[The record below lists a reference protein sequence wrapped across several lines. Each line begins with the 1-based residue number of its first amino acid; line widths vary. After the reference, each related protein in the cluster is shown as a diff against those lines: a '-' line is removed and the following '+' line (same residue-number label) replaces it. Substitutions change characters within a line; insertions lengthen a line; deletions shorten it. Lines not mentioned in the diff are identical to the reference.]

1 MVATE
6 ALDIVIGVLK
16 APGDINSAEQGVD
29 VISLYGDETDSG
41 FVLDPAANWQPV
53 IPSLKGG
60 GAWIESS
67 LEDGRVLASDAI
79 ANVIETIPVIL
90 TSPSE
95 TLFWEHITHL
105 NRFIA
110 RARHFWTTDY
120 EIEPVYLHWWAK
132 GAPGPQ
138 FALIFDIQ
146 VAMTFAHGAVGE
158 QSVASVTLTIEREG
172 AWRMEVPPGAPPSLW
187 ARYAKRH
194 EPGADFDFND
204 LDLQGVTDSSL
215 TAAIVQ
221 NRHEFDAATSY
232 EAKPLSKNWI
242 DIDAKD
248 IPGDAPA
255 LLSVGYSYD
264 SNVNAR
270 LADFYVARST
280 KPRTLRTR
288 QSNDRPQFFILNAGD
303 AFLSG
308 PVSKLTTADASLGVF
323 SNGSS
328 TQRYY
333 VEGST
338 APSNPILI
346 WGDSSAL
353 YGLAL
358 NSFRGR
364 FAVFAR
370 VQTTA
375 TDSVWRLH
383 YSEGSALDF
392 RQLTPD
398 VTKTIAGK
406 QTLYLG
412 DITLPIDKEVHYHSR
427 EGYGLEVNDMA
438 VANSEFSLVLEVI
451 INTAVSHKITDLVL
465 LPYDE
470 WLHYTTV
477 DFTLNTHEVGRTVID
492 STGYQMHGKRG
503 TRRTFLNKFGAGGQ
517 ELRGPKELTLIPGIN
532 NRLYFLFAMNEAA
545 ALPARE
551 SQPDGTGTYYV
562 NIVPRCY
569 GVRSDAR
576 PYQPP
581 VFPDDFTIT
590 AWYDADDASTLW
602 QDSGRTTPAAS
613 DTDPVGA
620 WDDKSGNGYH
630 VIQATAGSRPT
641 LQTGELNGKSVVRG
655 DGVDDALRNAAFAD
669 FGDKYTMFAVVE
681 MRSTGDDTQ
690 GVAEVSN
697 GLNSSGFLLYHTGG
711 NATFAGRDATTL
723 REATNLGV
731 DDRDEVARILRGQ
744 CDGSVVELYRDDVLV
759 ADNNLYTSPNPNT
772 LNQIDVFRTLG
783 GGRFLAGDIAELII
797 LNYTLS
803 DMERW
808 VVNRYLAQKWGL

>member
-1 MVATE
+1 MVGTE

-67 LEDGRVLASDAI
+67 LEDGRVLASDAV
-79 ANVIETIPVIL
+79 ANVIETIPLIL

-110 RARHFWTTDY
+110 RARRLWATDY

-138 FALIFDIQ
+138 FALISDIQ
-146 VAMTFAHGAVGE
+146 VAITFAHGAVGE
-158 QSVASVTLTIEREG
+158 QSITNVKLTVEREA
-172 AWRMEVPPGAPPSLW
+172 AWRMEVPPGAPPTLW
-187 ARYAKRH
+187 ARYANRH
-194 EPGADFDFND
+194 EPGADFDFDD
-204 LDLQGVTDSSL
+204 LDLHGVNDS
-215 TAAIVQ
+215 AIVAATVR

-232 EAKPLSKNWI
+232 EATPLSKNWI
-242 DIDAKD
+242 DIDGDD

-264 SNVNAR
+264 SNVDAR

-288 QSNDRPQFFILNAGD
+288 QGNNRPQFFILNAGD
-303 AFLSG
+303 AEMGTGFT
-308 PVSKLTTADASLGVF
+308 KQATADATLGVI

-328 TQRYY
+328 IQRYY
-333 VEGST
+333 AEASATGAKFIRWGIGT
-338 APSNPILI
+338 AN
-346 WGDSSAL
+346 
-353 YGLAL
+353 YGLAW

-364 FAVFAR
+364 FAVYAR
-370 VQTTA
+370 VQTNA
-375 TDSVWRLH
+375 TDSEWDLWITDPIGN
-383 YSEGSALDF
+383 ELA
-392 RQLTPD
+392 QLTRT

-412 DITLPIDKEVHYHSR
+412 DITLPIDKALHYHER
-427 EGYGLEVNDMA
+427 EGYGLEVNDMQ
-438 VANSEFSLVLEVI
+438 VANTEFGFSFRVTL
-451 INTAVSHKITDLVL
+451 NTAVSHKITDLVL
-465 LPYDE
+465 IPYDE

-477 DFTLNTHEVGRTVID
+477 DFSLDVHQVGRTVID

-503 TRRTFLNKFGAGGQ
+503 TQRTYLNNTGAAGH
-517 ELRGPKELTLIPGIN
+517 ELRGPKELTLIPGLD

-545 ALPARE
+545 GLPARE

-576 PYQPP
+576 PFQPP
-581 VFPDDFTIT
+581 VFPDDFSIT
-590 AWYDADDASTLW
+590 AWYDADDSSTLW

-641 LQTGELNGKSVVRG
+641 LQTGELNSKSVIRF
-655 DGVDDALRNAAFAD
+655 DGTDDSLRNAAFTD
-669 FGDKYTMFAVVE
+669 FGDKFTAFAVV
-681 MRSTGDDTQ
+681 SHASAGSADDTQ
-690 GVAEVSN
+690 GVFEAHS
-697 GLNSSGFLLYHTGG
+697 GTSDSGFALIHGTNGSVWRARDASGSAISVLGSQLRDSTWHIHTGDCTG
-711 NATFAGRDATTL
+711 NLL
-723 REATNLGV
+723 RYWLDTAFV
-731 DDRDEVARILRGQ
+731 
-744 CDGSVVELYRDDVLV
+744 GSTV
-759 ADNNLYTSPNPNT
+759 YTPPNPNT
-772 LNQIDVFRTLG
+772 LTTLDV
-783 GGRFLAGDIAELII
+783 GRFLTANWFMWGDIAELII
-797 LNYTLS
+797 FDKLLI
-803 DMERW
+803 DRDREI
-808 VVNRYLAQKWGL
+808 VEDYLKSKWSL